1 MSSTTLPGCKGLETG
16 HGNMP
21 EYGIYQCYGQVSSLS
36 LNLFLLKYGGSNK
49 SNFFKKRFFPYIL

>member
-36 LNLFLLKYGGSNK
+36 LKSIFIKEVKWSPIFKGRENFPPYFL
-49 SNFFKKRFFPYIL
+49 